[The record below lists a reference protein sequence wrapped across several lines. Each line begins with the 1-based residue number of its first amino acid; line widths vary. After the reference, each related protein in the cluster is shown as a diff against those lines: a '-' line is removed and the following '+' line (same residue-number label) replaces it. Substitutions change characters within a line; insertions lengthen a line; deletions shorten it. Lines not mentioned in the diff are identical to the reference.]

1 MGKFKSTKTY
11 KASKGFSCCF
21 RQYKAKSHCR
31 FLHGYSLEIKLEFA
45 AKNLDERNW
54 VVDFGGL
61 KDLEKQF
68 RKTFD
73 HKTLIDKNDPHIE
86 WFKTGQE
93 LGLLE
98 LVILEDG
105 VGCEMFAL
113 TIHKLAKDWLNNS
126 EFANRCE
133 ITKVEVKEHD
143 TNSAIYLP

>member
-1 MGKFKSTKTY
+1 MHIRSIIH
-11 KASKGFSCCF
+11 SSI
-21 RQYKAKSHCR
+21 
-31 FLHGYSLEIKLEFA
+31 IKY
-45 AKNLDERNW
+45 
-54 VVDFGGL
+54 
-61 KDLEKQF
+61 
-68 RKTFD
+68 FD
-73 HKTLIDKNDPHIE
+73 HKTLIDINDPHIE
-86 WFKTGQE
+86 WFETGQD

-113 TIHKLAKDWLNNS
+113 KIHKLANDWLINS

>member
-11 KASKGFSCCF
+11 KSNKGFSCSF
-21 RQYKAKSHCR
+21 RQFRASSHCR
-31 FLHGYSLEIKLEFA
+31 FLHGYSLEIKLEFQ

-61 KDLEKQF
+61 KNLEKQF
-68 RKTFD
+68 RETFD
-73 HKTLIDKNDPHIE
+73 HKTIIDKNDPHIA
-86 WFKTGQE
+86 WFKMGE
-93 LGLLE
+93 NLGILQ

-113 TIHKLAKDWLNNS
+113 KVHKLAQSWINKS
-126 EFANRCE
+126 EFANRCN

-143 TNSAIYLP
+143 SNSAIYLP